1 MTTATF
7 TSGNKEQ
14 TVSITGSKEWSSIDN
29 SQQRIYFD
37 LHHSGDARKGIAKLY
52 KVIVGDTGRDTM
64 VAGNGAVY
72 GFVCA
77 IGVHSKT
84 EKAAGGQAAME
95 LIAQI

>member
-1 MTTATF
+1 MISTTF

-14 TVSITGSKEWSSIDN
+14 TVSVIGSKEWSSADN

-37 LHHSGDARKGIAKLY
+37 LRHSGDSRKGIAKLY
-52 KVIVGDTGRDTM
+52 KVIVGDTGRDMM

-77 IGVHSKT
+77 IGVDSKT
-84 EKAAGGQAAME
+84 KKAAVAAAV
-95 LIAQI
+95 LDIVKQL

>member
-14 TVSITGSKEWSSIDN
+14 TVSITGSQEWSSIDN

-77 IGVHSKT
+77 IGVDSKT
-84 EKAAGGQAAME
+84 KKAAVGQAVME